1 MTPYRFGKCKT
12 CKGTGLAGDELCDAC
27 HGAGERAWTQ
37 DEIKAADDANKALAD
52 GTRRMLEALHR
63 RLR

>member
-12 CKGTGLAGDELCDAC
+12 CKGTGLNGDELCAAC
-27 HGAGERAWTQ
+27 AGHGERAWTEA
-37 DEIKAADDANKALAD
+37 EIKASDDASKALAD

-63 RLR
+63 NLR